1 MKAMLL
7 SEIKSGGLRSFDK
20 VAAHADVPKQKKE
33 HMRNIIYICLLTV
46 TFLWAVP
53 SDATTNV
60 GTAGAQFL
68 KIGPG
73 ARVDSLGGA
82 FGALANDVTS
92 IYWNPAG
99 LSQLEKTSFSD
110 THTVWL
116 ADIRYNYLA
125 FATPIEKVGTLGASI
140 TFLNVPDMEITT
152 LAKPDG
158 TGLWFSAWDAAV
170 SLAYARQLYQKESGT
185 SLSFGINAKY
195 IHQQIHRESANGVA
209 VDVGTLYHTG
219 WRSLRI
225 GMAFS
230 NFGPEMHFTGPD
242 LETGTESA
250 GDARN
255 ADYRPYPD
263 TTNPTRKAELET
275 VAFPLPSN
283 FRLGIAYDVI
293 DFENNLLT
301 LALDA
306 NHPNDNSER
315 LNIGMEYWYR
325 KMAAIRGG
333 YKFRLGENWRND
345 EEGLTLGLGIHLNLG
360 ARMLSLDYAYADFGH
375 LQQAHRV
382 SLGLQF

>member
-1 MKAMLL
+1 
-7 SEIKSGGLRSFDK
+7 
-20 VAAHADVPKQKKE
+20 
-33 HMRNIIYICLLTV
+33 MRNIIYIFLLTV
-46 TFLWAVP
+46 TFLWAAP
-53 SDATTNV
+53 GDATTNV

-170 SLAYARQLYQKESGT
+170 SVAYSRQLYEKEEGAR
-185 SLSFGINAKY
+185 LSFGINAKY

-230 NFGPEMHFTGPD
+230 NFGPEMRFSGPD
-242 LETGTESA
+242 LETGAEEA

-255 ADYRPYPD
+255 AAYRPYPD

-275 VAFPLPSN
+275 VEFPLPSN

-293 DFENNLLT
+293 DTGDNLLT
-301 LALDA
+301 LALDG

-315 LNIGMEYWYR
+315 LNFGVEYWYK
-325 KMAAIRGG
+325 KMAAIRAG
-333 YKFRLGENWRND
+333 YKFRLGPDRSDD
-345 EEGLTLGLGIHLNLG
+345 EEGLTLGSGIHLKFG
-360 ARMLSLDYAYADFGH
+360 ARQLSLDYAYANFGH

>member
-1 MKAMLL
+1 MVLKYTNYILL
-7 SEIKSGGLRSFDK
+7 F
-20 VAAHADVPKQKKE
+20 
-33 HMRNIIYICLLTV
+33 LLM
-46 TFLWAVP
+46 FLGIAPTNAV
-53 SDATTNV
+53 TNV

-82 FGALANDVTS
+82 FSAIANDVTT

-99 LSQLEKTSFSD
+99 LSQLKNTSFSD
-110 THTVWL
+110 THITWL

-125 FATPIEKVGTLGASI
+125 FATPIEKVGTLGASV

-170 SLAYARQLYQKESGT
+170 SLAYSRQLYEKESGVK
-185 SLSFGINAKY
+185 LSFGINAKY
-195 IHQQIHRESANGVA
+195 IHQHIYRESARGVA
-209 VDVGTLYHTG
+209 LDVGTLYHTG

-230 NFGPEMHFTGPD
+230 NFGPEMRFSGPNLKTGA
-242 LETGTESA
+242 EIA

-255 ADYRPYPD
+255 ADYRPYPE

-275 VAFPLPSN
+275 TEFPLPSN
-283 FRLGIAYDVI
+283 FRLGIAYNLVNTED
-293 DFENNLLT
+293 NLLT
-301 LALDA
+301 LAIDA

-315 LNIGMEYWYR
+315 LNLGIEYWFK
-325 KMAAIRGG
+325 KMAAIRAG
-333 YKFRLGENWRND
+333 YKLRLGPEWRDD
-345 EEGLTLGLGIHLNLG
+345 EEGLTCGLGIHLNVAATL
-360 ARMLSLDYAYADFGH
+360 LSLDYAFADFGH

-382 SLGLQF
+382 SLGLTF

>member
-1 MKAMLL
+1 MYNTIFMNPATWRFASTISILL
-7 SEIKSGGLRSFDK
+7 VI
-20 VAAHADVPKQKKE
+20 V
-33 HMRNIIYICLLTV
+33 M
-46 TFLWAVP
+46 FLWAAP

-82 FGALANDVTS
+82 FGGLANDATT

-99 LSQLEKTSFSD
+99 LSQLKQTSFSD
-110 THTVWL
+110 THTIWL
-116 ADIRYNYLA
+116 ADTRYNYLA
-125 FATPIEKVGTLGASI
+125 FATPVEKVGTLGASV
-140 TFLNVPDMEITT
+140 TFLNVPDTEITT

-158 TGLWFSAWDAAV
+158 TGLWYSAWDAAV
-170 SLAYARQLYQKESGT
+170 SVAYSRKLYEKESGVN
-185 SLSFGINAKY
+185 LSFGINAKY
-195 IHQQIHRESANGVA
+195 IHQQIHRESATGVA

-225 GMAFS
+225 GMCFS
-230 NFGPEMHFTGPD
+230 NFGPEMRFSGPD
-242 LETGTESA
+242 LVTGAEEA
-250 GDARN
+250 GDSRH

-275 VAFPLPSN
+275 VEFPLPSN
-283 FRLGIAYDVI
+283 FRLGIAYDLL
-293 DFENNLLT
+293 DAGDNLLT

-315 LNIGMEYWYR
+315 LNLGLEYWYR

-333 YKFRLGENWRND
+333 YKLRLGPDSSED
-345 EEGLTLGLGIHLNLG
+345 EEGLTLGLGIRMNF
-360 ARMLSLDYAYADFGH
+360 AITMLSLDYAFADFGP
-375 LQQAHRV
+375 LQRAHRV
-382 SLGLQF
+382 SLGLKF

>member
-1 MKAMLL
+1 
-7 SEIKSGGLRSFDK
+7 
-20 VAAHADVPKQKKE
+20 
-33 HMRNIIYICLLTV
+33 MRYIIYILLSA
-46 TFLWAVP
+46 FIAFWAVP
-53 SDATTNV
+53 SHATTNV

-82 FGALANDVTS
+82 FGALADDVTS

-99 LSQLEKTSFSD
+99 ISQLEKTSFSD
-110 THTVWL
+110 THTIWL

-125 FATPIEKVGTLGASI
+125 FAVPIEKVGTLGASV
-140 TFLNVPDMEITT
+140 TFLNVPDTEITT

-158 TGLWFSAWDAAV
+158 TGLWYSAYDTAV
-170 SLAYARQLYQKESGT
+170 SVAYARQLYEQESGVK
-185 SLSFGINAKY
+185 LSVGINAKY
-195 IHQQIHRESANGVA
+195 IHQQIHRESARGVA

-225 GMAFS
+225 GMSFS
-230 NFGPEMHFTGPD
+230 NFGPEMRFSGPD
-242 LETGTESA
+242 LESGSEVA
-250 GDARN
+250 GDART
-255 ADYRPYPD
+255 ADYRPFPE
-263 TTNPTRKAELET
+263 TSNPTRTAALET
-275 VAFPLPSN
+275 IEFPLPSN

-293 DFENNLLT
+293 DIENNLLT

-315 LNIGMEYWYR
+315 LNIGMEYWFR
-325 KMAAIRGG
+325 KMAAIRAG
-333 YKFRLGENWRND
+333 YKFRLGEDRADD
-345 EEGLTLGLGIHLNLG
+345 EEGLTLGLGIHLTLG
-360 ARMLSLDYAYADFGH
+360 KRLLSLDYAFADFGH